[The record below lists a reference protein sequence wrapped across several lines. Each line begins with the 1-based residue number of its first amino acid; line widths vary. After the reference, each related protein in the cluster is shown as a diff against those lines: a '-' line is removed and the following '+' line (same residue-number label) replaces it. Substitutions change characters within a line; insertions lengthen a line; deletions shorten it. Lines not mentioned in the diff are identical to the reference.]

1 MSDPFAF
8 LAPADPIARLLV
20 AHQRTDTS
28 ACHCGWAALG
38 ESHAEHVAELVRS
51 AFHRPRGLDIRPP
64 ERAILLD
71 LIAELRKQHKRC
83 CPPRDK
89 RKDHECLGCRENW
102 PCSHTRTLDSAE
114 AQLKQLG

>member
-8 LAPADPIARLLV
+8 LAPADPLARLLV
-20 AHQRTDTS
+20 GHQRTDTS

-51 AFHRPRGLDIRPP
+51 AFHRPRGLDYRPP

-71 LIAELRKQHKRC
+71 LIAQLR
-83 CPPRDK
+83 
-89 RKDHECLGCRENW
+89 DHCRE
-102 PCSHTRTLDSAE
+102 PSCGCDIGRAADYAETRLRLSRDD
-114 AQLKQLG
+114 

>member
-1 MSDPFAF
+1 MSDRFAF
-8 LAPADPIARLLV
+8 LAPADPLARLLV

-51 AFHRPRGLDIRPP
+51 AFHRPRGLDTRPP

-71 LIAELRKQHKRC
+71 LIAQLREH
-83 CPPRDK
+83 
-89 RKDHECLGCRENW
+89 CRE
-102 PCSHTRTLDSAE
+102 PSCGCDIGRAADHAE
-114 AQLKQLG
+114 ARLRAVPR

>member
-51 AFHRPRGLDIRPP
+51 AFHRPRGLDYRPP
-64 ERAILLD
+64 ERAILTD
-71 LIAELRKQHKRC
+71 LITELNAVIETRQSSHDLFRSLRKSA
-83 CPPRDK
+83 DK
-89 RKDHECLGCRENW
+89 
-102 PCSHTRTLDSAE
+102 AE
-114 AQLKQLG
+114 VRLKELE

>member
-1 MSDPFAF
+1 MSDRFAF
-8 LAPADPIARLLV
+8 LAPADPLARLLV

-51 AFHRPRGLDIRPP
+51 AFHRPRGLDTRPP

-71 LIAELRKQHKRC
+71 LIAQLREH
-83 CPPRDK
+83 
-89 RKDHECLGCRENW
+89 CRE
-102 PCSHTRTLDSAE
+102 PSCGCDIGRAADYAETRLRLSRDD
-114 AQLKQLG
+114 

>member
-51 AFHRPRGLDIRPP
+51 AFHRPRGLDYRPP
-64 ERAILLD
+64 ERVILQD
-71 LIAELRKQHKRC
+71 LIAELRDEHSMDNGGC
-83 CPPRDK
+83 CVMC
-89 RKDHECLGCRENW
+89 EATW
-102 PCSHTRTLDSAE
+102 PCTSARACDWAE
-114 AQLKQLG
+114 ARLKEVQGE

>member
-1 MSDPFAF
+1 MSDRFAF
-8 LAPADPIARLLV
+8 LAPADPLARLLV

-51 AFHRPRGLDIRPP
+51 AFHRPRGLDTRPP

-71 LIAELRKQHKRC
+71 LIAQLREH
-83 CPPRDK
+83 
-89 RKDHECLGCRENW
+89 CREPSCN
-102 PCSHTRTLDSAE
+102 CDIGRAADYAE
-114 AQLKQLG
+114 ARLRLSRDD